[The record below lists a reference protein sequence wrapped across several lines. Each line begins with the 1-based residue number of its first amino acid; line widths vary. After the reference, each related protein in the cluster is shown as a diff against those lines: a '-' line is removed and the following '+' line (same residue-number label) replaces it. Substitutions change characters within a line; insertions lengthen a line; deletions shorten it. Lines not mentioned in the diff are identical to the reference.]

1 MTTVIPPEQGTPP
14 EQETA
19 PGLESRSDR
28 DRTAARLLRSSA
40 EHSYDPEVE
49 IDWDAPLAPD
59 LYFVPPHRSSLYGT
73 GLWERMSEQQR
84 ITLTRHEASSIAGL
98 GVWFETILMQLL
110 VRGYYGQDPTT
121 AHAQYALTE
130 IADECRHSVMFGRMI
145 DKLDTPVY
153 RPEGIDQALGKWI
166 GSTGTGPRM
175 FAAILICEEILD
187 TLQREAMVHEQVQPL
202 VRMVSRIHVVEE
214 ARHVRYAREELAR
227 QVRAAGRGR
236 LAFDKVVIG
245 RAAYLCGTRL
255 VHPAVYASVGIDP
268 AEGRR
273 AARANPHFQQT
284 LRWAGERVVAF
295 LGDLDLIGGPGRE
308 LWRRSGLLPRA
319 AHA

>member
-1 MTTVIPPEQGTPP
+1 MTTVVPP
-14 EQETA
+14 
-19 PGLESRSDR
+19 DR
-28 DRTAARLLRSSA
+28 DRTATRLLRSSA

-49 IDWDAPLAPD
+49 IDWAAPLAPD
-59 LYFVPPHRSSLYGT
+59 RYFVPPHRSSLYGT
-73 GLWERMSEQQR
+73 PQWAAMTEEQR
-84 ITLTRHEASSIAGL
+84 ITLTRHEAASIAGL

-110 VRGYYGQDPTT
+110 IRGYYRQDPTA

-130 IADECRHSVMFGRMI
+130 VADECRHSVMFGKMI
-145 DKLDTPVY
+145 EKLGTPVY
-153 RPEGIDQALGKWI
+153 RPDGVNAALGKWI
-166 GSTGTGPRM
+166 ASTGTGPRM

-187 TLQREAMVHEQVQPL
+187 TLQREAMACEQVQPL

-236 LAFDKVVIG
+236 LTFDRLVIG

-255 VHPAVYASVGIDP
+255 IHPAVYRSVGIEP

-273 AARANPHFQQT
+273 LARANPHFQDT
-284 LRWAGERVVAF
+284 LRWAGERVVTY
-295 LGDLDLIGGPGRE
+295 LGDLDLIGGPGRP
-308 LWRRSGLLPRA
+308 LWRRSGLLPV
-319 AHA
+319 